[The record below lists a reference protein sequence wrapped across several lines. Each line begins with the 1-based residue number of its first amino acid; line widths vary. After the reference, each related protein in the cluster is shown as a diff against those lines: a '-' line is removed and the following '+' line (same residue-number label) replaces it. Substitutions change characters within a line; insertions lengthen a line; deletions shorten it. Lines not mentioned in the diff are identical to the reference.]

1 MKTRSHLA
9 APLLTLSLAAATA
22 AWAQT
27 IGKPP
32 EQLGKVSF
40 ANSCAP
46 AVQAT
51 FERGVALM
59 HSFWF
64 QEAERTFRDVL
75 ERDPVCAIAT
85 WGIATM
91 AMGNPTG
98 AGASPQ
104 NMQRAQEAIA
114 RGRAISAKTERERY
128 YIEAIAED

>member
-1 MKTRSHLA
+1 MNTRNHLA
-9 APLLTLSLAAATA
+9 APLLALLLAAATA

-64 QEAERTFRDVL
+64 QESERTFRELL
-75 ERDPVCAIAT
+75 ERDPNCAIAM

-91 AMGNPTG
+91 LIGNPFG
-98 AGASPQ
+98 VGPSPQ
-104 NMQRAQEAIA
+104 RLKRALE
-114 RGRAISAKTERERY
+114 
-128 YIEAIAED
+128 

>member
-1 MKTRSHLA
+1 MTMQGTRGTAASCLASIAPRAPNGWRWTGKNGGHGQFRIGGPQMKTRSHLA

-27 IGKPP
+27 VGKPP

-75 ERDPVCAIAT
+75 ERDPACAIAT

-91 AMGNPTG
+91 
-98 AGASPQ
+98 
-104 NMQRAQEAIA
+104 
-114 RGRAISAKTERERY
+114 
-128 YIEAIAED
+128 